1 MRGLVLVVTV
11 CLAAAG
17 LGQSIQFESGGLQY
31 QAQTRG
37 GVTVMVAPLQ
47 SRILG
52 YSIIQVAI
60 SNGSPDPHKILPEKF
75 RFERASGAPV
85 QALSARAVVTAVL
98 NRAGRD
104 DIGKLVG
111 IYESAL
117 FGSQNLELRH
127 GYESRRKD
135 AMTMGGGSKVR
146 AAAAAAA
153 VVLGTTTLESGETVD
168 GAVFLPTQN
177 KPLGGGKLIVDAAAQ
192 HFEFTIEPPRAP
204 AK

>member
-1 MRGLVLVVTV
+1 MRWPG
-11 CLAAAG
+11 LAAILWMYVNCAA
-17 LGQSIQFESGGLQY
+17 QSIQFESGGLQY

-52 YSIIQVAI
+52 YSIIQVAV
-60 SNGSPDPHKILPEKF
+60 SNGSADAHKLQPEKF
-75 RFERASGAPV
+75 RFERAAGAPV
-85 QALSARAVVTAVL
+85 QALSARGVVSDVL

-104 DIGKLVG
+104 DIGKLIG

-117 FGSQNLELRH
+117 FGSQNLQLRH

-135 AMTMGGGSKVR
+135 AMAIGGGARVR

-153 VVLGTTTLESGETVD
+153 VVLGTSTLESGESVD
-168 GAVFLPTQN
+168 GAIFIPTQN
-177 KPLGGGKLIVDAAAQ
+177 RALGAGKLIVDTAAQ
-192 HFEFTIEPPRAP
+192 HFEFTIEPPPAP

>member
-1 MRGLVLVVTV
+1 MKGPG
-11 CLAAAG
+11 LAAIPLLCG
-17 LGQSIQFESGGLQY
+17 LCVAQSIQFESGGLLY

-52 YSIIQVAI
+52 YSIVQVAI
-60 SNGSPDPHKILPEKF
+60 SNGSTEAHKIVPEKF
-75 RFERASGAPV
+75 RFERDGGAAI
-85 QALSARAVVTAVL
+85 QALSARGVVTDVL

-104 DIGKLVG
+104 DIGKLFG
-111 IYESAL
+111 IYEAAL
-117 FGSQNLELRH
+117 FGSQNLQLRH
-127 GYESRRKD
+127 GYEARRKD
-135 AMTMGGGSKVR
+135 ALAIGGGSRAR

-153 VVLGTTTLESGETVD
+153 VVLGSNTLEPGETVD

-177 KPLGGGKLIVDAAAQ
+177 KALGSGKLIVDAAAQ
-192 HFEFTIEPPRAP
+192 HFEFTIAPAPAP